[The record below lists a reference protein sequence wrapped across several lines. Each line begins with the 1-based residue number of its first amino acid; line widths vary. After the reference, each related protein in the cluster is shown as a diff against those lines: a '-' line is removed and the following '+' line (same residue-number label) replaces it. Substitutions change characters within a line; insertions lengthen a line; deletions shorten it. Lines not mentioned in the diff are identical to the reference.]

1 MNNKLKKEEKENKLL
16 FSCETT
22 VEPEDLQD
30 TYKYFPEFYWRHV
43 VVTTMLILI
52 CMVFYS
58 VVSQRSFSLLAF
70 VIFSLIGMI
79 YTKFKL
85 NSIAANDYKNIKK
98 TKAENFNYVL
108 SFYKDYLIRETENTN
123 VKFNYNSVKR
133 LIETDANFYLKMDNL
148 IMVIHKNACDLE
160 LINFI
165 RNIKAEN
172 LENCLGDRQ
181 HIGKIN
187 KKVIPQN
194 AESIL
199 KILFILT
206 ILSFIGSMITLTNFM
221 TYGLFI
227 QLDEVTWMQWLW
239 LIVPITSIV
248 FGFKYKRL
256 KPQYKKILLQVY
268 WLLLL
273 YFLVDIL
280 FISLIMK

>member
-108 SFYKDYLIRETENTN
+108 SFYKDYLIRKTENTSI
-123 VKFNYNSVKR
+123 KFNYNKMKR
-133 LIETDANFYLKMDNL
+133 LIETDDNFYLKMNDL
-148 IMVIHKNACDLE
+148 IMAFV
-160 LINFI
+160 
-165 RNIKAEN
+165 
-172 LENCLGDRQ
+172 
-181 HIGKIN
+181 
-187 KKVIPQN
+187 
-194 AESIL
+194 
-199 KILFILT
+199 
-206 ILSFIGSMITLTNFM
+206 
-221 TYGLFI
+221 
-227 QLDEVTWMQWLW
+227 LDC
-239 LIVPITSIV
+239 
-248 FGFKYKRL
+248 R
-256 KPQYKKILLQVY
+256 
-268 WLLLL
+268 
-273 YFLVDIL
+273 
-280 FISLIMK
+280 